1 VFQQVLIYILA
12 SAEQC
17 VFTSVPLAA
26 TCVKGTWTRGGA
38 RGGHPAREQISV
50 PVDVLAVNFWTR
62 RTISRA
68 VMEVKVG
75 DGNSATWVYEMSRA
89 LFSSQIASGYLIGVH
104 ADSLMPEIDLR
115 AECIRVA
122 RPTGGAG
129 KSAAGRVGGGDVV
142 A

>member
-12 SAEQC
+12 SAERVC
-17 VFTSVPLAA
+17 IHLRAP
-26 TCVKGTWTRGGA
+26 RGHLCRARGHAVGA

-75 DGNSATWVYEMSRA
+75 DGNSATCV
-89 LFSSQIASGYLIGVH
+89 
-104 ADSLMPEIDLR
+104 
-115 AECIRVA
+115 
-122 RPTGGAG
+122 
-129 KSAAGRVGGGDVV
+129 
-142 A
+142 